1 MIFVQSNAESV
12 ETINEH
18 LMYVIIWQ
26 LVHGRLKTSDLFS
39 LHYVILV
46 MNRKYASMMSE
57 VLVIEIP
64 AEVDAYIAGINSAA
78 IRT

>member
-1 MIFVQSNAESV
+1 
-12 ETINEH
+12 
-18 LMYVIIWQ
+18 MYVIIWQ

-46 MNRKYASMMSE
+46 MNRKYASLMSE
-57 VLVIEIP
+57 VLVIEIT
-64 AEVDAYIAGINSAA
+64 AEDVAYIAGINSAA